1 MYPKSD
7 HFHDV
12 KNNKIKLLAA
22 VLVEVLASFLFIS
35 STPTLTFA
43 SISET
48 LYSTQPPLIG
58 RINNQT
64 LIKNNDGGI
73 IILKGAT
80 LIDGTGALPKSSTT
94 IHYQWK

>member
-7 HFHDV
+7 HFHAV

-35 STPTLTFA
+35 STLTLTFA

-48 LYSTQPPLIG
+48 VYSTQPPLIG

-80 LIDGTGALPKSSTT
+80 LIRWYRCFTQIQYHDS
-94 IHYQWK
+94 YQWK